1 MPEPSAA
8 SARPAPL
15 HAEVLLRANQVVAGY
30 VRGLPIVHGASLQV
44 ARGEV
49 VAIIGPNGAGK
60 STLMKAIAGLVGLEA
75 GRITL
80 QGRDIAGLSTDR
92 IVAAGL
98 GFVPQTGNVFTTL
111 SIHENLRVGGHLLR
125 GEMAARLER
134 AYAAFPVLATKRRDL
149 AHTLSGGQRQMLAIA
164 RALMTDPAVVML
176 DEPTAGLAPKV
187 VQEVFERLRVLAS
200 SGVAVLMVEQNAKGA
215 LRHADRALVLVEGRN
230 HLEGPAAALLG
241 DPAVGA
247 AFLGGARAGAV
258 RPGGEE
264 VAAAPRRDERPK
276 APSPG
281 DAGVSA

>member
-8 SARPAPL
+8 GARPTLPQAD
-15 HAEVLLRANQVVAGY
+15 VLLTAHEVVAGY

-60 STLMKAIAGLVGLEA
+60 STLMKAIAGLVGMES

-80 QGRDIAGLSTDR
+80 QGQDITALPTDR

-111 SIHENLRVGGHLLR
+111 TIHENLRVGGHLLR

-134 AYAAFPVLATKRRDL
+134 AYAAFPILATKRRDL
-149 AHTLSGGQRQMLAIA
+149 ARTLSGGQRQMLAIA

-187 VQEVFERLRVLAS
+187 VQEVFERLRALAA

-230 HLEGPAAALLG
+230 HLEGPAAALLH

-247 AFLGGARAGAV
+247 AFLGGAREGADRPSRESVNAARPDDAGV
-258 RPGGEE
+258 
-264 VAAAPRRDERPK
+264 K

-281 DAGVSA
+281 REGVSA